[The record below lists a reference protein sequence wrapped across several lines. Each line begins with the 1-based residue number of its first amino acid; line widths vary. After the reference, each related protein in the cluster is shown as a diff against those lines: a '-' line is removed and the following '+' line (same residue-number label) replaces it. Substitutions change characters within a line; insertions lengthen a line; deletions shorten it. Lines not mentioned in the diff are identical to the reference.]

1 MYRKDSKP
9 NGNGRIEIMF
19 GNKPAQRSSTP
30 QTANIRASIR
40 IKGEIDSPEH
50 VFLAGSL
57 DGDITCDQLTVD
69 GTGRVTGKISAKL
82 AVIDGHVDGD
92 IVVERLQI
100 KSKAVVKG
108 SLTYT
113 SIEVAEGAQIDG
125 NFVQVTQKPQ
135 KKAVSLPKTEK

>member
-1 MYRKDSKP
+1 
-9 NGNGRIEIMF
+9 MF
-19 GNKPAQRSSTP
+19 RNKPAQGSSTP
-30 QTANIRASIR
+30 QTANIGASIR

-57 DGDITCDQLTVD
+57 DGDITCDQLTID

>member
-1 MYRKDSKP
+1 
-9 NGNGRIEIMF
+9 MF
-19 GNKPAQRSSTP
+19 GNKPAQGSSTP
-30 QTANIRASIR
+30 QTANIGASIR

-135 KKAVSLPKTEK
+135 KDAVTLPKTKK

>member
-1 MYRKDSKP
+1 
-9 NGNGRIEIMF
+9 MF
-19 GNKPAQRSSTP
+19 RNKPAQGSLTP
-30 QTANIRASIR
+30 QTANIGASIR

-69 GTGRVTGKISAKL
+69 STGRVTGKISAKL

>member
-1 MYRKDSKP
+1 
-9 NGNGRIEIMF
+9 MF
-19 GNKPAQRSSTP
+19 RNKPAQGSLTP
-30 QTANIRASIR
+30 QTANIGASIR

-108 SLTYT
+108 SLTYE

>member
-1 MYRKDSKP
+1 
-9 NGNGRIEIMF
+9 MF
-19 GNKPAQRSSTP
+19 GNKPAQGSSTR
-30 QTANIRASIR
+30 QTANIGASIR

>member
-1 MYRKDSKP
+1 
-9 NGNGRIEIMF
+9 MF
-19 GNKPAQRSSTP
+19 GNKPAQGSSTP
-30 QTANIRASIR
+30 QTANIGASIR

-69 GTGRVTGKISAKL
+69 STGRVTGKISAKL

-108 SLTYT
+108 SLTYE

-125 NFVQVTQKPQ
+125 NFVQVTKKPQ
-135 KKAVSLPKTEK
+135 KDAVTLPKTEK

>member
-1 MYRKDSKP
+1 
-9 NGNGRIEIMF
+9 MF
-19 GNKPAQRSSTP
+19 GNKPAQGSSTP
-30 QTANIRASIR
+30 QTANIGASIR

-69 GTGRVTGKISAKL
+69 STGRVTGKISAKI

-108 SLTYT
+108 SLTYE

-125 NFVQVTQKPQ
+125 NFVQVTQKPR
-135 KKAVSLPKTEK
+135 KDAVTLPKTEK

>member
-1 MYRKDSKP
+1 
-9 NGNGRIEIMF
+9 MF
-19 GNKPAQRSSTP
+19 GNKPAQGSSAP
-30 QTANIRASIR
+30 KTANIGASIR

-108 SLTYT
+108 SLTYE

-125 NFVQVTQKPQ
+125 NFVQVTKKPQ
-135 KKAVSLPKTEK
+135 KDAVTLPKTEK

>member
-1 MYRKDSKP
+1 
-9 NGNGRIEIMF
+9 MF
-19 GNKPAQRSSTP
+19 GNKPAQGPLTP
-30 QTANIRASIR
+30 QTANIGASIR

-135 KKAVSLPKTEK
+135 KDAVTLPKTEK

>member
-1 MYRKDSKP
+1 
-9 NGNGRIEIMF
+9 MF
-19 GNKPAQRSSTP
+19 RNKPAHGSSTP
-30 QTANIRASIR
+30 QTANIGASIR

-135 KKAVSLPKTEK
+135 KDAVTLPKTEK

>member
-1 MYRKDSKP
+1 
-9 NGNGRIEIMF
+9 MF
-19 GNKPAQRSSTP
+19 GNKPTKGSSTP
-30 QTANIRASIR
+30 QKANIGASIR

-50 VFLAGSL
+50 VFLAGCL

-92 IVVERLQI
+92 IMVERLQI

-108 SLTYT
+108 SLTYK

-125 NFVQVTQKPQ
+125 NFVQITQKPQ

>member
-1 MYRKDSKP
+1 
-9 NGNGRIEIMF
+9 MF
-19 GNKPAQRSSTP
+19 GNKPTQGSLTP
-30 QTANIRASIR
+30 QTANIGASIR

>member
-1 MYRKDSKP
+1 
-9 NGNGRIEIMF
+9 MF
-19 GNKPAQRSSTP
+19 GNKSTQGSSTP
-30 QTANIRASIR
+30 QTANIGASIR

>member
-1 MYRKDSKP
+1 
-9 NGNGRIEIMF
+9 MF
-19 GNKPAQRSSTP
+19 RNKPAQGSSTP
-30 QTANIRASIR
+30 QTANIGASIR

-108 SLTYT
+108 SLTYE

-135 KKAVSLPKTEK
+135 KDAVTLPKTEK

>member
-1 MYRKDSKP
+1 
-9 NGNGRIEIMF
+9 MF
-19 GNKPAQRSSTP
+19 GNKPTQGSLKP
-30 QTANIRASIR
+30 QTANIGASIR

-135 KKAVSLPKTEK
+135 KDAVTLPKTEK

>member
-1 MYRKDSKP
+1 
-9 NGNGRIEIMF
+9 MF
-19 GNKPAQRSSTP
+19 RNKPAQGSSTP
-30 QTANIRASIR
+30 QTANIGASIR

>member
-1 MYRKDSKP
+1 
-9 NGNGRIEIMF
+9 MF
-19 GNKPAQRSSTP
+19 GNKPTQGSSTP
-30 QTANIRASIR
+30 QTANIGASIR

>member
-1 MYRKDSKP
+1 
-9 NGNGRIEIMF
+9 MF
-19 GNKPAQRSSTP
+19 GNKPAQGSLTP
-30 QTANIRASIR
+30 QTANIGASIR

-69 GTGRVTGKISAKL
+69 DTGRVTGKISAKL

-135 KKAVSLPKTEK
+135 KDAVSLPKTKK

>member
-1 MYRKDSKP
+1 
-9 NGNGRIEIMF
+9 MF
-19 GNKPAQRSSTP
+19 GNKPAQGSSTP
-30 QTANIRASIR
+30 QTANIGASIR

-69 GTGRVTGKISAKL
+69 TTGRITGKISAKV

>member
-1 MYRKDSKP
+1 
-9 NGNGRIEIMF
+9 MF
-19 GNKPAQRSSTP
+19 GNKPAQGSSTP
-30 QTANIRASIR
+30 QTANIGASIR

-57 DGDITCDQLTVD
+57 DGDITCDQLTLD
-69 GTGRVTGKISAKL
+69 DTGRVTGKISAKL

>member
-1 MYRKDSKP
+1 
-9 NGNGRIEIMF
+9 MF
-19 GNKPAQRSSTP
+19 GNKPAQGSSTP
-30 QTANIRASIR
+30 QTAKIGANIR

>member
-1 MYRKDSKP
+1 
-9 NGNGRIEIMF
+9 MF
-19 GNKPAQRSSTP
+19 GNKSAKGSVTQ
-30 QTANIRASIR
+30 QTAHIGANIR

-57 DGDITCDQLTVD
+57 DGDIICDQLTID
-69 GTGRVTGKISAKL
+69 DTGRVIGKITAKL

-100 KSKAVVKG
+100 KSQAVVKG
-108 SLTYT
+108 SLSYN

-125 NFVQVTQKPQ
+125 NFVQVSQNP
-135 KKAVSLPKTEK
+135 KKDAATLPKTEK

>member
-1 MYRKDSKP
+1 
-9 NGNGRIEIMF
+9 MF
-19 GNKPAQRSSTP
+19 RNKPAQGSLTP
-30 QTANIRASIR
+30 QTANIGASIR

-57 DGDITCDQLTVD
+57 DGDISCDQLTVD
-69 GTGRVTGKISAKL
+69 GTGRITGKISAKL

-125 NFVQVTQKPQ
+125 NFVQVTKKPQ
-135 KKAVSLPKTEK
+135 KDAVTLPKTEK

>member
-1 MYRKDSKP
+1 
-9 NGNGRIEIMF
+9 MF
-19 GNKPAQRSSTP
+19 GNKPAQGSSTP
-30 QTANIRASIR
+30 QTANIGASIR

-135 KKAVSLPKTEK
+135 KKAVVLPKTEK

>member
-1 MYRKDSKP
+1 
-9 NGNGRIEIMF
+9 MF
-19 GNKPAQRSSTP
+19 GNKPAQGSSTP
-30 QTANIRASIR
+30 QTANIGASIR

-57 DGDITCDQLTVD
+57 DGDITCDQITVD

-108 SLTYT
+108 SLTYE

-135 KKAVSLPKTEK
+135 KDAVTLPKTEK

>member
-1 MYRKDSKP
+1 
-9 NGNGRIEIMF
+9 MF
-19 GNKPAQRSSTP
+19 GNKPAQGASTR
-30 QTANIRASIR
+30 QTANIGASIR

>member
-1 MYRKDSKP
+1 
-9 NGNGRIEIMF
+9 MF
-19 GNKPAQRSSTP
+19 GNKLAQGSSTP
-30 QTANIRASIR
+30 QTANIGASIR

-108 SLTYT
+108 SLTYE

-135 KKAVSLPKTEK
+135 KDAVTLPKTEK

>member
-1 MYRKDSKP
+1 
-9 NGNGRIEIMF
+9 MF
-19 GNKPAQRSSTP
+19 GNKPAQGSSTP
-30 QTANIRASIR
+30 QTANIGASIR

-69 GTGRVTGKISAKL
+69 DTGRVTGKISAKL

-108 SLTYT
+108 SLTYE
-113 SIEVAEGAQIDG
+113 SIEVAEGAQVDG
-125 NFVQVTQKPQ
+125 NFVQVVQKPR
-135 KKAVSLPKTEK
+135 KDAVTLPKTKK

>member
-1 MYRKDSKP
+1 
-9 NGNGRIEIMF
+9 MF
-19 GNKPAQRSSTP
+19 GNKPAQGSSTP
-30 QTANIRASIR
+30 QTANIGASIR

-108 SLTYT
+108 SLTYE
-113 SIEVAEGAQIDG
+113 SIEVAEGAHIDG
-125 NFVQVTQKPQ
+125 NFVQVTKKPQ
-135 KKAVSLPKTEK
+135 KDAVTLPKTEK

>member
-1 MYRKDSKP
+1 
-9 NGNGRIEIMF
+9 MF
-19 GNKPAQRSSTP
+19 GNKPAQGSSTP
-30 QTANIRASIR
+30 QTANIGASIR

-69 GTGRVTGKISAKL
+69 STGRITGKISAKV

-108 SLTYT
+108 SLTYK

-125 NFVQVTQKPQ
+125 NFVQVKQKPQ
-135 KKAVSLPKTEK
+135 KDAVTLPKTEK

>member
-1 MYRKDSKP
+1 
-9 NGNGRIEIMF
+9 MF
-19 GNKPAQRSSTP
+19 GNKPAQGSSTP
-30 QTANIRASIR
+30 QTANIGASIR

-135 KKAVSLPKTEK
+135 KEAVSLPKTEK

>member
-1 MYRKDSKP
+1 
-9 NGNGRIEIMF
+9 MF
-19 GNKPAQRSSTP
+19 GNKPAKGSSTP
-30 QTANIRASIR
+30 QTANIGASIR

-108 SLTYT
+108 SLTYE

-135 KKAVSLPKTEK
+135 KDAVTLPKTEK

>member
-1 MYRKDSKP
+1 
-9 NGNGRIEIMF
+9 MF
-19 GNKPAQRSSTP
+19 GNKPARGSSTP
-30 QTANIRASIR
+30 QTANIGASIR

-125 NFVQVTQKPQ
+125 NFVQVTKKPQ
-135 KKAVSLPKTEK
+135 KASVNLPKTEK

>member
-1 MYRKDSKP
+1 
-9 NGNGRIEIMF
+9 MF
-19 GNKPAQRSSTP
+19 RNKPAHGSSTP
-30 QTANIRASIR
+30 QTANIGASIR

-57 DGDITCDQLTVD
+57 DGDITCDELTVD

-125 NFVQVTQKPQ
+125 SFVQVTQKPQ
-135 KKAVSLPKTEK
+135 KKAVTLPKTEK

>member
-1 MYRKDSKP
+1 
-9 NGNGRIEIMF
+9 MF
-19 GNKPAQRSSTP
+19 RNKPARGSSTP
-30 QTANIRASIR
+30 QTANIGASIR

-108 SLTYT
+108 SLTYE

-135 KKAVSLPKTEK
+135 KEAVTLPKTEK

>member
-1 MYRKDSKP
+1 
-9 NGNGRIEIMF
+9 MF
-19 GNKPAQRSSTP
+19 GKKPTQGSSSP
-30 QTANIRASIR
+30 QTANIGASIR

-69 GTGRVTGKISAKL
+69 GTGRITGKISAKL

-108 SLTYT
+108 SLTYE

-135 KKAVSLPKTEK
+135 KDAVTLPKTKK